1 MSAETYSPS
10 SLDTESEMLP
20 QDPPPKVIRF
30 MGWWLIWLFI
40 IALLAA
46 IFVQLPETEHAAFV
60 LIPRDGADPI
70 QSPRLATVSRVS
82 VTEGQTVAAGAELFV
97 LRSDE
102 IRAFD
107 MQLQTL
113 TEDLHTQELTLAK
126 MDETLTEDLHT
137 QEMTLAKMDE
147 AYAAEANIKNAQVSQ
162 AESELR
168 FREKQTASNRDL
180 LNRLE
185 KLSKSGG
192 FSQIDLIKLQLEAAG
207 AEKDQAVAQR
217 TLEQV
222 KLERQQL
229 ENENSRKRAEQA
241 GEVQKLKMKLGA
253 LKGDLEN
260 SQKSLLTIRAPY
272 DAVII
277 SLAQRNVGSVVQ
289 SGQELCQLGRTD
301 AKPLARLM
309 LNESGLAK
317 LKPDQLVR
325 FFFEAYPYQRYGALS
340 GKLDWVSPSAVA
352 AASGQYFTALAS
364 LDEAANRHH
373 LSLRPGMKGEARI
386 RVGSRTLIEYAFE
399 PIRQLREGIR
409 N

>member
-1 MSAETYSPS
+1 
-10 SLDTESEMLP
+10 L
-20 QDPPPKVIRF
+20 V
-30 MGWWLIWLFI
+30 
-40 IALLAA
+40 A
-46 IFVQLPETEHAAFV
+46 IFVHLPETEHAAFILV
-60 LIPRDGADPI
+60 PREGADPI
-70 QSPRLATVSRVS
+70 QSPRLATVSRVL

-102 IRAFD
+102 IRAFNT
-107 MQLQTL
+107 QLRTL
-113 TEDLHTQELTLAK
+113 TEDLHTQEL
-126 MDETLTEDLHT
+126 
-137 QEMTLAKMDE
+137 TLAKMDE

-192 FSQIDLIKLQLEAAG
+192 FSQIDLLKLQLEAAG
-207 AEKDQAVAQR
+207 SEKDQAVAQR

-222 KLERQQL
+222 RLERQQL
-229 ENENSRKRAEQA
+229 ENQNSRKRAEQS
-241 GEVQKLKMKLGA
+241 GEVEKLKMKLGA

-260 SQKSLLTIRAPY
+260 SQQNLLTIRAPY
-272 DAVII
+272 DAVIL

-289 SGQELCQLGRTD
+289 SGQELCQLGRTE

-317 LKPDQLVR
+317 LKSDQPVR
-325 FFFEAYPYQRYGALS
+325 FFFEAFPYQRYGALS
-340 GKLDWVSPSAVA
+340 GKLDWVSPSPVTD
-352 AASGQYFTALAS
+352 STGQHFVALAS
-364 LDEAANRHH
+364 IDESANRRH
-373 LSLRPGMKGEARI
+373 LPLRSGMKGEARV

-399 PIRQLREGIR
+399 PIRQLREGVR

>member
-1 MSAETYSPS
+1 MSSETYSPS
-10 SLDTESEMLP
+10 SFETESEMLP

-40 IALLAA
+40 IGLLAA
-46 IFVQLPETEHAAFV
+46 IFVHLPETEHAAFV
-60 LIPRDGADPI
+60 LIPREGADPI
-70 QSPRLATVSRVS
+70 QSPRLATVNRVS

-107 MQLQTL
+107 TQLQTL
-113 TEDLHTQELTLAK
+113 TEDLHTQEL
-126 MDETLTEDLHT
+126 
-137 QEMTLAKMDE
+137 TLAKMDE

-168 FREKQTASNRDL
+168 FREKQTASNREL

-229 ENENSRKRAEQA
+229 ENQNSRKRAEQA

-260 SQKSLLTIRAPY
+260 SQKNLLTIRAPY

-289 SGQELCQLGRTD
+289 SGQELCQLGRRD

-317 LKPDQLVR
+317 LKADQLVR
-325 FFFEAYPYQRYGALS
+325 FFFEAYPYQRYGTLS

-352 AASGQYFTALAS
+352 GASGQYFVGLAS

>member
-10 SLDTESEMLP
+10 SLDSESEMLP

-30 MGWWLIWLFI
+30 IGWWLIWLFVI
-40 IALLAA
+40 GLLVA
-46 IFVQLPETEHAAFV
+46 IFVHLPETEHAAFILV
-60 LIPRDGADPI
+60 PREGADPI
-70 QSPRLATVSRVS
+70 QSPRLATVSRVL

-97 LRSDE
+97 LRSGE
-102 IRAFD
+102 IRAFNT
-107 MQLQTL
+107 QLRTL
-113 TEDLHTQELTLAK
+113 TEDLHTQEL
-126 MDETLTEDLHT
+126 
-137 QEMTLAKMDE
+137 TLAKMDE

-192 FSQIDLIKLQLEAAG
+192 FSQIDLLKLQLEAAG
-207 AEKDQAVAQR
+207 SEKDQAVAQR

-222 KLERQQL
+222 RLERQQL
-229 ENENSRKRAEQA
+229 ENQNSRKRAEQS
-241 GEVQKLKMKLGA
+241 GEVEKLKMKLGA

-260 SQKSLLTIRAPY
+260 SQQNLLTIRAPY
-272 DAVII
+272 DAVIL

-289 SGQELCQLGRTD
+289 SGQELCQLGRTE

-317 LKPDQLVR
+317 LKSDQPVR
-325 FFFEAYPYQRYGALS
+325 FFFEAFPYQRYGALS
-340 GKLDWVSPSAVA
+340 GKLDWVSPSPVTD
-352 AASGQYFTALAS
+352 STGQHFVALAS
-364 LDEAANRHH
+364 IDESANRRH
-373 LSLRPGMKGEARI
+373 LPLRSGMKGEARV

-399 PIRQLREGIR
+399 PIRQLREGVR

>member
-10 SLDTESEMLP
+10 SFETESEMLP

-30 MGWWLIWLFI
+30 MGWWLICLFI
-40 IALLAA
+40 IGLLAA
-46 IFVQLPETEHAAFV
+46 IFVHLPETEHAAFV
-60 LIPRDGADPI
+60 LIPREGADPI
-70 QSPRLATVSRVS
+70 QSPRLATVNRVS

-107 MQLQTL
+107 TQLQTL
-113 TEDLHTQELTLAK
+113 TEDLHTQEL
-126 MDETLTEDLHT
+126 
-137 QEMTLAKMDE
+137 TLAKMDE

-168 FREKQTASNRDL
+168 FREKQTASNREL

-229 ENENSRKRAEQA
+229 ENQNSRKRAEQA

-260 SQKSLLTIRAPY
+260 SQKNLLTIRAPY

-277 SLAQRNVGSVVQ
+277 SLGSAQCRQRCAKWTGA
-289 SGQELCQLGRTD
+289 LPAWTHRD

-317 LKPDQLVR
+317 LKSDQLVR

-352 AASGQYFTALAS
+352 
-364 LDEAANRHH
+364 
-373 LSLRPGMKGEARI
+373 
-386 RVGSRTLIEYAFE
+386 GSKRSIFRWA
-399 PIRQLREGIR
+399 GITG
-409 N
+409 

>member
-1 MSAETYSPS
+1 MSSETYSPS
-10 SLDTESEMLP
+10 SFDTESEMLP

-30 MGWWLIWLFI
+30 MGWWLIWLFVI
-40 IALLAA
+40 GLLVA
-46 IFVQLPETEHAAFV
+46 IFVHLPETEHAAFILV
-60 LIPRDGADPI
+60 PREGADPI
-70 QSPRLATVSRVS
+70 QSPRLATVSRVL

-102 IRAFD
+102 IRAFNT
-107 MQLQTL
+107 QLRTL
-113 TEDLHTQELTLAK
+113 TEDLHTQEL
-126 MDETLTEDLHT
+126 
-137 QEMTLAKMDE
+137 TLAKMDE

-192 FSQIDLIKLQLEAAG
+192 FSQIDLLKLQLEAAG
-207 AEKDQAVAQR
+207 SEKDQAVAQR

-222 KLERQQL
+222 RLERQQL
-229 ENENSRKRAEQA
+229 ENQNSRKRAEQS
-241 GEVQKLKMKLGA
+241 GEVEKLKMKLGA

-260 SQKSLLTIRAPY
+260 SQQNLLTIRAPY
-272 DAVII
+272 DAVIL

-289 SGQELCQLGRTD
+289 SGQELCQLGRTE

-317 LKPDQLVR
+317 LKSDQPVR
-325 FFFEAYPYQRYGALS
+325 FFFEAFPYQRYGALS
-340 GKLDWVSPSAVA
+340 GKLDWVSPSPVTD
-352 AASGQYFTALAS
+352 STGQHFVALAS
-364 LDEAANRHH
+364 IDESANRRH
-373 LSLRPGMKGEARI
+373 LPLRSGMKGEARV

-399 PIRQLREGIR
+399 PIRQLREGVR

>member
-1 MSAETYSPS
+1 MSTETYSPS
-10 SLDTESEMLP
+10 SLDSESEMLP

-30 MGWWLIWLFI
+30 IGWWLISLFVI
-40 IALLAA
+40 GLLVA
-46 IFVQLPETEHAAFV
+46 IFVHLPETEHAAFILV
-60 LIPRDGADPI
+60 PRDGADPI
-70 QSPRLATVSRVS
+70 QSPRLATVSRVL

-107 MQLQTL
+107 TQLRTL
-113 TEDLHTQELTLAK
+113 TEDLHTQEL
-126 MDETLTEDLHT
+126 
-137 QEMTLAKMDE
+137 TLAKMDE

-192 FSQIDLIKLQLEAAG
+192 FSQIDLLKLQLEAAG
-207 AEKDQAVAQR
+207 SEKDQAVAQR

-222 KLERQQL
+222 RLERQQL
-229 ENENSRKRAEQA
+229 ENQNSRKRAEQA
-241 GEVQKLKMKLGA
+241 GEVEKLKMKLGA

-260 SQKSLLTIRAPY
+260 SQQNLLTIRAPY
-272 DAVII
+272 DAVIL

-289 SGQELCQLGRTD
+289 SGQELCQLGRTE
-301 AKPLARLM
+301 AKPLARLL

-317 LKPDQLVR
+317 LKSDQPVR
-325 FFFEAYPYQRYGALS
+325 FFFEAFPYQRYGALS
-340 GKLDWVSPSAVA
+340 GKLDWVSPSPVTD
-352 AASGQYFTALAS
+352 STGQHFVALAS
-364 LDEAANRHH
+364 IDESANRRH
-373 LSLRPGMKGEARI
+373 LPLRSGMKGEARV
-386 RVGSRTLIEYAFE
+386 RVGSRTLIEYALE
-399 PIRQLREGIR
+399 PIRQLREGIQ

>member
-70 QSPRLATVSRVS
+70 QSPRLATVSRLS

-107 MQLQTL
+107 TQLQ
-113 TEDLHTQELTLAK
+113 
-126 MDETLTEDLHT
+126 TLTEDLHT

-147 AYAAEANIKNAQVSQ
+147 AYAAEANIKNAQVHQ
-162 AESELR
+162 PESELR
-168 FREKQTASNRDL
+168 FREK
-180 LNRLE
+180 
-185 KLSKSGG
+185 
-192 FSQIDLIKLQLEAAG
+192 
-207 AEKDQAVAQR
+207 
-217 TLEQV
+217 
-222 KLERQQL
+222 
-229 ENENSRKRAEQA
+229 QA

-317 LKPDQLVR
+317 LKPD
-325 FFFEAYPYQRYGALS
+325 
-340 GKLDWVSPSAVA
+340 
-352 AASGQYFTALAS
+352 
-364 LDEAANRHH
+364 
-373 LSLRPGMKGEARI
+373 
-386 RVGSRTLIEYAFE
+386 
-399 PIRQLREGIR
+399 
-409 N
+409 

>member
-1 MSAETYSPS
+1 MSTETFSPS
-10 SLDTESEMLP
+10 SLDSESEMLP

-30 MGWWLIWLFI
+30 IGWWLIWLFVI
-40 IALLAA
+40 GLLVA
-46 IFVQLPETEHAAFV
+46 IFVHLPETEHAAFILV
-60 LIPRDGADPI
+60 PREGADPI
-70 QSPRLATVSRVS
+70 QSPRLATVSRVL
-82 VTEGQTVAAGAELFV
+82 VTEGQTVATGAELFI

-107 MQLQTL
+107 TQLRTL
-113 TEDLHTQELTLAK
+113 TADLRTQELTLAK
-126 MDETLTEDLHT
+126 MDE
-137 QEMTLAKMDE
+137 
-147 AYAAEANIKNAQVSQ
+147 AYGAEANIKNAQVSQ

-207 AEKDQAVAQR
+207 SEKDQAVAQR

-222 KLERQQL
+222 RLERQQL
-229 ENENSRKRAEQA
+229 ENQNSRKRAEQA
-241 GEVQKLKMKLGA
+241 GEVEKLKMKLGA

-260 SQKSLLTIRAPY
+260 SQQNLLTIRAPY
-272 DAVII
+272 DAVIL

-289 SGQELCQLGRTD
+289 SGQELCQLGRTE

-317 LKPDQLVR
+317 LKSDQPVR
-325 FFFEAYPYQRYGALS
+325 FFFEAFPYQRYGALS
-340 GKLDWVSPSAVA
+340 GKLDWVSPSPVTD
-352 AASGQYFTALAS
+352 STGQHFVALAS
-364 LDEAANRHH
+364 IDESANRRH
-373 LSLRPGMKGEARI
+373 LPLRSGMKGEARV

-399 PIRQLREGIR
+399 PIRQLREGVR

>member
-1 MSAETYSPS
+1 MRTNAACSVSGSCTKMAARSAMIKSQINHQPIKRMTFGGGSCGSISDSVSNE
-10 SLDTESEMLP
+10 LGETESEMLP

-60 LIPRDGADPI
+60 LIPREGADPI
-70 QSPRLATVSRVS
+70 QSPRLATVNRVS
-82 VTEGQTVAAGAELFV
+82 VAEGQTVAAGAELFV

-107 MQLQTL
+107 TQLRTL
-113 TEDLHTQELTLAK
+113 TEDLHTQEL
-126 MDETLTEDLHT
+126 
-137 QEMTLAKMDE
+137 TLAKMDE

-168 FREKQTASNRDL
+168 FREKQTASNREL

-229 ENENSRKRAEQA
+229 EMR
-241 GEVQKLKMKLGA
+241 
-253 LKGDLEN
+253 
-260 SQKSLLTIRAPY
+260 IRAN
-272 DAVII
+272 
-277 SLAQRNVGSVVQ
+277 AQS
-289 SGQELCQLGRTD
+289 
-301 AKPLARLM
+301 KPARCR
-309 LNESGLAK
+309 S
-317 LKPDQLVR
+317 
-325 FFFEAYPYQRYGALS
+325 
-340 GKLDWVSPSAVA
+340 
-352 AASGQYFTALAS
+352 
-364 LDEAANRHH
+364 
-373 LSLRPGMKGEARI
+373 
-386 RVGSRTLIEYAFE
+386 
-399 PIRQLREGIR
+399 
-409 N
+409 

>member
-1 MSAETYSPS
+1 MSMETYSPS
-10 SLDTESEMLP
+10 SFDTESEMLP

-30 MGWWLIWLFI
+30 MGWWLICLFI
-40 IALLAA
+40 VALLAA
-46 IFVQLPETEHAAFV
+46 IFVHLPETEHAAFV
-60 LIPRDGADPI
+60 LIPREGADPI
-70 QSPRLATVSRVS
+70 QSPRLATVNRVS

-107 MQLQTL
+107 TQLQTL
-113 TEDLHTQELTLAK
+113 TEDLHTQEL
-126 MDETLTEDLHT
+126 
-137 QEMTLAKMDE
+137 TLAKMDE

-168 FREKQTASNRDL
+168 FREKQTDSNREL
-180 LNRLE
+180 LSRLE

-229 ENENSRKRAEQA
+229 ENQNSRKRAEQA

-260 SQKSLLTIRAPY
+260 SQKNLLTIRAPY

-352 AASGQYFTALAS
+352 GASGQYFVGLAS

-386 RVGSRTLIEYAFE
+386 QVGSRTLIEYAFE

>member
-10 SLDTESEMLP
+10 SFETESEMLP
-20 QDPPPKVIRF
+20 QDPPPKLIRYLT
-30 MGWWLIWLFI
+30 GWLIALFI
-40 IALLAA
+40 VALLAA
-46 IFVQLPETEHAAFV
+46 IFVHLPETEHASFILV
-60 LIPRDGADPI
+60 PREGADPI

-107 MQLQTL
+107 TQLQTL
-113 TEDLHTQELTLAK
+113 TEDLHTQEL
-126 MDETLTEDLHT
+126 
-137 QEMTLAKMDE
+137 TLAKMDE

-168 FREKQTASNRDL
+168 FREKQTASNREL

-222 KLERQQL
+222 KLERQQMQ
-229 ENENSRKRAEQA
+229 NEHARKRAEETA
-241 GEVQKLKMKLGA
+241 EVEKLKMKLEG
-253 LKGDLEN
+253 LKSDLEN
-260 SQKSLLTIRAPY
+260 SQQSLLTIRAPY
-272 DAVII
+272 DAVVI
-277 SLAQRNVGSVVQ
+277 SLSQRNAGSVVQ
-289 SGQELCQLGRTD
+289 NGQELCQLARTES
-301 AKPLARLM
+301 KPLARLL

-317 LKPDQLVR
+317 I
-325 FFFEAYPYQRYGALS
+325 AMG
-340 GKLDWVSPSAVA
+340 
-352 AASGQYFTALAS
+352 
-364 LDEAANRHH
+364 
-373 LSLRPGMKGEARI
+373 
-386 RVGSRTLIEYAFE
+386 
-399 PIRQLREGIR
+399 
-409 N
+409 

>member
-1 MSAETYSPS
+1 MSTETFSPS
-10 SLDTESEMLP
+10 SLDSESEMLP

-30 MGWWLIWLFI
+30 IGWWLISLFVI
-40 IALLAA
+40 GLLVA
-46 IFVQLPETEHAAFV
+46 IFVHLPETEHAAFILV
-60 LIPRDGADPI
+60 PREGTDPI
-70 QSPRLATVSRVS
+70 QSPRLATVSRVL

-107 MQLQTL
+107 TQLRTL
-113 TEDLHTQELTLAK
+113 TEDLHTQEL
-126 MDETLTEDLHT
+126 
-137 QEMTLAKMDE
+137 TLAKMDE

-207 AEKDQAVAQR
+207 SEKDQAVAQR

-222 KLERQQL
+222 RLERQQL
-229 ENENSRKRAEQA
+229 ENQNSRKRAEQA
-241 GEVQKLKMKLGA
+241 GEVEKLKMKLGA

-260 SQKSLLTIRAPY
+260 SQQNLLTIRAPY
-272 DAVII
+272 DAVIL

-289 SGQELCQLGRTD
+289 SGQELCQLGRTE

-317 LKPDQLVR
+317 LKSDQPVR
-325 FFFEAYPYQRYGALS
+325 FFFEAFPYQRYGALS
-340 GKLDWVSPSAVA
+340 GKLDWVSPSPVTD
-352 AASGQYFTALAS
+352 STGQHFVALAS
-364 LDEAANRHH
+364 IDESANRRH
-373 LSLRPGMKGEARI
+373 LPLRSGMKGEARV
-386 RVGSRTLIEYAFE
+386 RVGSRTLIEFALE
-399 PIRQLREGIR
+399 PIRQLREGIQ

>member
-1 MSAETYSPS
+1 MSTETFSPS
-10 SLDTESEMLP
+10 SLDSESEMLP

-30 MGWWLIWLFI
+30 IGWWLISLFVI
-40 IALLAA
+40 GLLVA
-46 IFVQLPETEHAAFV
+46 IFVHLPETEHAAFILV
-60 LIPRDGADPI
+60 PRDGADPI
-70 QSPRLATVSRVS
+70 QSPRLATVSRVL

-102 IRAFD
+102 IRAFNT
-107 MQLQTL
+107 QLRTL
-113 TEDLHTQELTLAK
+113 TEDLHTQEL
-126 MDETLTEDLHT
+126 
-137 QEMTLAKMDE
+137 TLAKMDE

-192 FSQIDLIKLQLEAAG
+192 FSQIDLLKLQLEAAG
-207 AEKDQAVAQR
+207 SEKDQAVAQR

-222 KLERQQL
+222 RLERQQL
-229 ENENSRKRAEQA
+229 ENQNSRKRAEQA
-241 GEVQKLKMKLGA
+241 GEVEKLKMKLGA

-260 SQKSLLTIRAPY
+260 SQQNLLTIRAPY
-272 DAVII
+272 DAVIL

-289 SGQELCQLGRTD
+289 SGQELCQLGRTE

-317 LKPDQLVR
+317 LKSDQPVR
-325 FFFEAYPYQRYGALS
+325 FFFEAFPYQRYGALS
-340 GKLDWVSPSAVA
+340 GKLDWVSPSPVTD
-352 AASGQYFTALAS
+352 STGQHFVALAS
-364 LDEAANRHH
+364 IDESANRRH
-373 LSLRPGMKGEARI
+373 LPLRSGMKGEARV

-399 PIRQLREGIR
+399 PIRQLREGVR

>member
-1 MSAETYSPS
+1 MSMETYSPS

-30 MGWWLIWLFI
+30 MGWWLIWLFMT
-40 IALLAA
+40 ALLPG
-46 IFVQLPETEHAAFV
+46 IFVPLPETGHPAFG
-60 LIPRDGADPI
+60 LIPREGADPT
-70 QSPRLATVSRVS
+70 QWPRLATVRRVS
-82 VTEGQTVAAGAELFV
+82 VTEGQTVTAGDELFV

-107 MQLQTL
+107 TQLRTF
-113 TEDLHTQELTLAK
+113 TEDLHTQEL
-126 MDETLTEDLHT
+126 
-137 QEMTLAKMDE
+137 TLAKMDE

-229 ENENSRKRAEQA
+229 ANENSRKRAEQA

-260 SQKSLLTIRAPY
+260 SQQNLLTIRAPY
-272 DAVII
+272 DAVIV
-277 SLAQRNVGSVVQ
+277 SVAQRNVGSVVQ

-301 AKPLARLM
+301 AKPLASLM

-317 LKPDQLVR
+317 LKADQLVR

-352 AASGQYFTALAS
+352 AASGQYFVALAS

-373 LSLRPGMKGEARI
+373 LSLRPGMKGEARS
-386 RVGSRTLIEYAFE
+386 RVGSRTEMEYAFE
-399 PIRQLREGIR
+399 PIGQLLQGVRHSC

>member
-1 MSAETYSPS
+1 MSIEIYSPNPIE
-10 SLDTESEMLP
+10 TESEMLP

-30 MGWWLIWLFI
+30 IGWWLIWLFV
-40 IALLAA
+40 IALLVA
-46 IFVQLPETEHAAFV
+46 IFVHLPETEHAAFILV
-60 LIPRDGADPI
+60 PREGTDPI
-70 QSPRLATVSRVS
+70 QSPRLATVSRVL

-107 MQLQTL
+107 TQLRTL
-113 TEDLHTQELTLAK
+113 TEDLHTQEL
-126 MDETLTEDLHT
+126 
-137 QEMTLAKMDE
+137 TLAKMDE

-207 AEKDQAVAQR
+207 SEKDQAVAQR

-222 KLERQQL
+222 RLERQQL
-229 ENENSRKRAEQA
+229 ENQNSRKRAEQA
-241 GEVQKLKMKLGA
+241 GEVEKLKMKLGA

-260 SQKSLLTIRAPY
+260 SQQNLLTIRAPY
-272 DAVII
+272 DAVIL

-289 SGQELCQLGRTD
+289 SGQELCQLGRTE

-309 LNESGLAK
+309 LNESSLAK
-317 LKPDQLVR
+317 LKSDQPVR
-325 FFFEAYPYQRYGALS
+325 FFFEAFPYQRYGALS
-340 GKLDWVSPSAVA
+340 GKLDWVSPSPVTD
-352 AASGQYFTALAS
+352 STGQHFVALAS
-364 LDEAANRHH
+364 VDESANRRH
-373 LSLRPGMKGEARI
+373 LPLRSGMKGEARI
-386 RVGSRTLIEYAFE
+386 RVGSRTLIEFALE
-399 PIRQLREGIR
+399 PIRQLHEGIQ